1 MCVTIITTL
10 VTTVIAFRLADV
22 LDEFSFHQI
31 CCAMLLWQRTIIS
44 LGSLVRLVT
53 NFAFRQYVLTFVCL
67 GGADF
72 THSGELSGATRTFRR
87 NVGATTSDIDGG

>member
-1 MCVTIITTL
+1 MTVITTL
-10 VTTVIAFRLADV
+10 VTMVNAFRLADV

-44 LGSLVRLVT
+44 LGSLVRLVA
-53 NFAFRQYVLTFVCL
+53 NFAFRYCVLTSVCL

-72 THSGELSGATRTFRR
+72 THSG
-87 NVGATTSDIDGG
+87 